1 MSIYVNVV
9 NQRLSIASS
18 FDNII
23 SGSQEFVKFKFNLGD
38 EWNGLMTFAQ
48 FRQNGTAY
56 NQYLDDDNCVF
67 LPAEIGAGTCTLMLY
82 GSGGKTIATTNY
94 LILKIDSDILVS
106 DAQSTEI
113 SQSLYNQLVAKIEA
127 VTSWN
132 SQSVTDLE
140 NKTADLQAQV
150 NRKAD
155 TTALQTEI
163 IRAKAAEN
171 ANAAAI
177 ATKANQ
183 TQVDKLEIKITELAS
198 NEVVAQEIEK
208 AVKAEMAEYLL
219 SGQLAEMTIK
229 DGSLTRAKVNS
240 QFEETLKKADTA
252 MQPSVYDPQGLNA
265 DIYSYA
271 QGRADIVQENL
282 LAVTHEI
289 ADAYKLTDTVKYSKL
304 GDAVRG
310 AVELSKTY
318 TQALLADYKAFT
330 IKIVDELPVAGE
342 SQTFYLIPKKSGD
355 GYDKYW
361 YITNSVGE
369 KQWDAF
375 GASSTVVVETLP
387 ESGETDVD
395 YILNSPAGCLYY
407 KWIDNAWKMVAGSLA
422 YVAATLPSVSDGNE
436 FTDYYITNQSNG
448 SYIHYRLINGE
459 YKVIGGDSYTKAE
472 IDAFLATIKE
482 NVDTELSETSENPVQ
497 NKVIT
502 EILYDHELGTAKLYE
517 RSDLKEFDLWKEQTL
532 EAEVSSVEFN
542 FNTSAINV
550 YPTELLVTLVM
561 PPPTQSLAYVIAEL
575 ECAGGSK
582 TYFTSCGG
590 DGSGVIIKP
599 DTGLNFLGGFRIR
612 LSSPF
617 ACCTT
622 WGVLSKF
629 LSPNGTFPK
638 AGYGVRMLGGKTEE
652 ENHFKKLTLHASG
665 GTSKLLPVGTKIQ
678 VYFK

>member
-219 SGQLAEMTIK
+219 SGQLAEMTIE

-271 QGRADIVQENL
+271 QGRADVVQENL

-395 YILNSPAGCLYY
+395 YILNSSTGCLYY

-422 YVAATLPSVSDGNE
+422 YVATTLPSVSDGNE

-502 EILYDHELGTAKLYE
+502 GTLYEHEWGINVLSE

-532 EAEVSSVEFN
+532 ETEVSSVEFN
-542 FNTSAINV
+542 FLTSALGL
-550 YPTELLVTLVM
+550 YPTELLVMLVV
-561 PPPTQSLAYVIAEL
+561 PPPTQTLAYVMADL
-575 ECAGGSK
+575 KCAGGSE
-582 TYFTSCGG
+582 THFVSCGG
-590 DGSGVIIKP
+590 DGSGIVIKP
-599 DTGLNFLGGFRIR
+599 GTGLNFCGGFRFR

-617 ACCTT
+617 VSCTT
-622 WGVLSKF
+622 WGRLIKSV
-629 LSPNGTFPK
+629 SPYGAFPK
-638 AGYGVRMLGGKTEE
+638 VGYGVQKLNGKTEE
-652 ENHFKKLTLHASG
+652 ENHFKKLTLRASG
-665 GTSKLLPVGTKIQ
+665 GTSTLLPVGTQVK